1 MWADVLEAKSQI
13 FNFSVFTDVSK
24 KDPTCQPYPAP
35 ATETY
40 QIHHSAMK
48 AMLQLYLR
56 YFHLTN
62 DKIQCHEYSW
72 PWIWIIMAHLFS
84 PLTNVCVQH
93 WLCLNQEFW
102 EGTNSPIQWQHG
114 YTKKTPT
121 VFYCKITFPRL
132 YSLLQCLQSL
142 AFLNHFYLC
151 SYKYT
156 DICML
161 LQKWSFFSGT
171 HCNKITKFSFL
182 IIKNQTSPLIFLLPA
197 TCTLLSRKKILSIWR
212 AKQSLFHRAAR
223 MWGGNGFTMAVWA
236 TPTYL
241 MFREHLQLSWYC
253 SLFSIVCT
261 S

>member
-1 MWADVLEAKSQI
+1 MYQKKTQPVNHTQHQPLKPIKSIIQWWKLCYSYI
-13 FNFSVFTDVSK
+13 WDTSISQMTKFN
-24 KDPTCQPYPAP
+24 AMN
-35 ATETY
+35 
-40 QIHHSAMK
+40 IHG
-48 AMLQLYLR
+48 
-56 YFHLTN
+56 
-62 DKIQCHEYSW
+62 HEYGLLCLIFSL
-72 PWIWIIMAHLFS
+72 HLQMS
-84 PLTNVCVQH
+84 CVQH
-93 WLCLNQEFW
+93 WLCFNQEFW

-132 YSLLQCLQSL
+132 YSLLQCLHSL

-151 SYKYT
+151 IYKYT

-161 LQKWSFFSGT
+161 LQKWSFFSRT
-171 HCNKITKFSFL
+171 RCNKITNFSFL

-197 TCTLLSRKKILSIWR
+197 TCTLLSRKKIHSIWR

-223 MWGGNGFTMAVWA
+223 MWGGNGFTMAVWT